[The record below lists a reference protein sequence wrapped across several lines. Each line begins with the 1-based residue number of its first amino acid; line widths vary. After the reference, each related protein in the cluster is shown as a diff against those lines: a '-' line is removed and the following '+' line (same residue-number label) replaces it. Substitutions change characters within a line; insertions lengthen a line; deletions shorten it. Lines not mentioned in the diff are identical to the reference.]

1 MNERP
6 TTPKDQ
12 LSSKTI
18 GIFFGSV
25 FGAALLF
32 MVWESAFGCFLADT
46 FGIVT
51 RRCALHHLVTSA
63 ACRDG
68 KDILGVDDVTYEKY
82 VDSSGKTQEEV
93 EVIYR
98 FRRRPNS
105 ASGPLSDEVLRDEV
119 EMSNVKGKWIAE
131 CEIP

>member
-1 MNERP
+1 MNERLM
-6 TTPKDQ
+6 TPKDQ
-12 LSSKTI
+12 LSSKAL
-18 GIFFGSV
+18 GIFFGCV

-32 MVWESAFGCFLADT
+32 VLWEAAFGCFLADT

-51 RRCALHHLVTSA
+51 SRCALHHLEASA
-63 ACRDG
+63 TCRDG
-68 KDILGVDDVTYEKY
+68 KDILGVDDVTSANY
-82 VDSSGKTQEEV
+82 VDSSGKRHEEV

-119 EMSNVKGKWIAE
+119 EMSNVKGKWVAG
-131 CEIP
+131 CELP